1 MADGGKV
8 IIKID
13 GDTKGFEGK
22 FDKLKSGLGT
32 AAKAVGA
39 SFVAAGA
46 AIGKIGTEAVKAYSN
61 YEQLVGGVETLF
73 GVGGKSLQQFADDCG
88 FAADEIK
95 DVYEEMANA
104 PNKVLE
110 NAKKA
115 YQTAGLSANQ
125 YMETVTGFS
134 ASLLQSLAG
143 DTAKAAEYADQ
154 AVIDMSDNANKMGTS
169 MEMIQYAYQ
178 GFAKQNYTML
188 DNLKLGYGGTKEEM
202 ARLLADAEKISGI
215 KYDMSSFADITQAIH
230 VIQTEMGI
238 TGTTAEEAAT
248 TIQGSLGMTK
258 AAWENL
264 MTGLADP
271 DADIGELLGQF
282 IDSAETFGENLIPA
296 IERVL
301 QNLPSAIADLGGK
314 IAERL
319 PAIVAELLP
328 AVTDGAAELINA
340 IVAMLPGLLDAII
353 SVAPNILGAVS
364 QLFGDILAAL
374 PGLISSLMQL
384 AADLLPMHF
393 EVVLNAILSLAEQL
407 PNMVSA
413 FTEKLPEFIQQIADS
428 FVEYLP
434 LLIEGAV
441 QLILALV
448 EAIPDLAGAFA
459 EAAPILIQEILEGLI
474 GALPVLIAGIIQI
487 ISELPGAIVEYLSN
501 MFKMYSGMF
510 LSIFSGIW
518 EGLKAAFEQMWAW
531 LSENCPEIAGF
542 FTAAWDTIKAV
553 WNFAAPFFTAIWET
567 IKAVFSVVAEVLGGF
582 FETAWTV
589 IKAVWDTVTG
599 YFSAVWETIK
609 GIFAVVGAVLSGN
622 WSEAWEAIKGIVGA
636 WASYFSG
643 VWNSI
648 KTVFSAVASWFGN
661 IFKAAWNAI
670 KSIVGTWA
678 NFFKTVWNGIKSV
691 FSTVGSW
698 FKSVFTTA
706 VNGIKSVWG
715 SVTSFFS
722 SIWEKIKAVFKP
734 SAFVEIGK
742 NLLMGLWNGIN
753 DKVQWLKNKVAGV
766 VNKIKSWF
774 TGKDG
779 FDTHSPSK
787 WSKQVFAYVIDGAV
801 EGIEENKSRLFSAV
815 KSLVEDTRSEVEKVQ
830 DSLQPVKVLPSELVY
845 AEETQR
851 INNDESKT
859 PERIAYEEEQ
869 TRQKNDDS
877 KTWEE
882 LFYEQEQE
890 HFKYDNV
897 ATQER
902 VDYEAFKKRYDEMES
917 EDKEKYKADLEAL
930 KEAAEK
936 ADKEQERAQEK
947 YLKGLKEDADKA
959 KNLKKRQDDEY
970 LASLKDKADKADKIR
985 EDDNKKYLDGLKET
999 AEAERKLFDA
1009 RQKDIENAEK
1019 RIYSAMQD
1027 FAEKAKATLEEV
1039 EKAQS
1044 AMAKKLKDY
1053 GDLYVS
1059 DTFKLGNL
1067 EYEVVGLANLESQ
1080 TKTLQEYAEKLTAVK
1095 ERGEIPEE
1103 LFGILRDLSV
1113 DEGIKF
1119 ADALLNA
1126 DDETFNKYLQDWQ
1139 NKQNA
1144 ADNLSKVLYDDDA
1157 QKAQKKIDSYREEFD
1172 AVYKDNFD
1180 EICRKSVENA
1190 EILGETWTDTF
1201 TQGVMEGM
1209 NGLLEMIKSS
1219 FASFVGI
1226 PQYAMAGGYPEGG
1239 GSTVINNYNI
1249 TAKDESAKGQMDA
1262 IQREQD
1268 YRDMN

>member
-8 IIKID
+8 IIKVD

-271 DADIGELLGQF
+271 DADIGELLDQF

-448 EAIPDLAGAFA
+448 EAIPDLAGAYA
-459 EAAPILIQEILEGLI
+459 EAVPILIQEILEGLI

-501 MFKMYSGMF
+501 MFKMYSGIF
-510 LSIFSGIW
+510 LSIFSVIW

-706 VNGIKSVWG
+706 VNGIKSAWG

-722 SIWEKIKAVFKP
+722 GIWEKIKAVFKP
-734 SAFVEIGK
+734 SAFIEIGK

-787 WSKQVFAYVIDGAV
+787 WSKQVFSYVIDGAV

-917 EDKEKYKADLEAL
+917 EDKEKYKADLESL

-959 KNLKKRQDDEY
+959 KNLKKRKDEEY

-1009 RQKDIENAEK
+1009 RQKDIENAQK
-1019 RIYSAMQD
+1019 AIYNAMQT
-1027 FAEKAKATLEEV
+1027 FADKAKATLEEV
-1039 EKAQS
+1039 EKAQT

-1180 EICRKSVENA
+1180 EICRKNVENA

-1209 NGLLEMIKSS
+1209 NGLLAMIKSS

>member
-8 IIKID
+8 VIKID

-22 FDKLKSGLGT
+22 FDKLKSGMGT
-32 AAKAVGA
+32 AAKAIGA
-39 SFVAAGA
+39 GFVAAGA

-104 PNKVLE
+104 PNKVLK

-143 DTAKAAEYADQ
+143 DTVKAAEYADQ

-248 TIQGSLGMTK
+248 TIQGSLNMTK
-258 AAWENL
+258 ASWENL

-271 DADIGELLGQF
+271 DADIGELLDQF
-282 IDSAETFGENLIPA
+282 IDSVETFGENLIPA
-296 IERVL
+296 VDRVL
-301 QNLPSAIADLGGK
+301 QKLPEAIADLGSK
-314 IAERL
+314 LAEELPGILDRVL
-319 PAIVAELLP
+319 PIFVEGISNLVVAVAQTLPMLTESIVSALPQVLEAVQEIFFGIIEALPGMMETICTMLPELIPQLVTGIVNMLVGLVALLPDIMQPLIDSFPAIVQS
-328 AVTDGAAELINA
+328 
-340 IVAMLPGLLDAII
+340 IVD
-353 SVAPNILGAVS
+353 
-364 QLFGDILAAL
+364 
-374 PGLISSLMQL
+374 
-384 AADLLPMHF
+384 
-393 EVVLNAILSLAEQL
+393 
-407 PNMVSA
+407 
-413 FTEKLPEFIQQIADS
+413 T
-428 FVEYLP
+428 
-434 LLIEGAV
+434 
-441 QLILALV
+441 LV
-448 EAIPDLAGAFA
+448 DNL
-459 EAAPILIQEILEGLI
+459 PILIQGITELIIAIITILPEIWAAEFKAIPIIIKGI
-474 GALPVLIAGIIQI
+474 VDALIASIPELLQGIAEICDAVIQKI
-487 ISELPGAIVEYLSN
+487 AEYLGMDSEIVPSISET
-501 MFKMYSGMF
+501 
-510 LSIFSGIW
+510 
-518 EGLKAAFEQMWAW
+518 
-531 LSENCPEIAGF
+531 
-542 FTAAWDTIKAV
+542 FTAAWEAVKAI
-553 WNFAAPFFTAIWET
+553 WEQAAPFFSVVWES
-567 IKAVFSVVAEVLGGF
+567 IKAVFSVVKEVLGGF
-582 FETAWTV
+582 FSMAWTA
-589 IKAVWDTVTG
+589 IKAVWN
-599 YFSAVWETIK
+599 
-609 GIFAVVGAVLSGN
+609 VVGAYFASVWNTISGIFSVVASVLSGDFKG
-622 WSEAWEAIKGIVGA
+622 AWTAIKGIVGT
-636 WASYFSG
+636 WVNYFRT
-643 VWNSI
+643 I
-648 KTVFSAVASWFGN
+648 
-661 IFKAAWNAI
+661 
-670 KSIVGTWA
+670 
-678 NFFKTVWNGIKSV
+678 WNGIKNV
-691 FSTVGSW
+691 FASVGSW

-815 KSLVEDTRSEVEKVQ
+815 KSLVEDTRSEVQKVQ
-830 DSLQPVKVLPSELVY
+830 DSLQPVKILPSELVY

-869 TRQKNDDS
+869 TRQKYDDS

-902 VDYEAFKKRYDEMES
+902 VDYEAFKKRYDDMES
-917 EDKEKYKADLEAL
+917 KDKEKYKADLEAL

-936 ADKEQERAQEK
+936 ADKQQERDQEK
-947 YLKGLKEDADKA
+947 YLKELKENADKA

-970 LASLKDKADKADKIR
+970 LASLKEKADKADKIR

-1009 RQKDIENAEK
+1009 RQKDIENAQK
-1019 RIYSAMQD
+1019 TIYTAMQD

-1053 GDLYVS
+1053 GELYVS

-1126 DDETFNKYLQDWQ
+1126 DDEAFNKYLQDWQ

-1144 ADNLSKVLYDDDA
+1144 ADNLSKVLYADDA
-1157 QKAQKKIDSYREEFD
+1157 QNAQDKIDSYREEFD
-1172 AVYKDNFD
+1172 AVYQDNFD

-1201 TQGVMEGM
+1201 TQGVIDGM
-1209 NGLLEMIKSS
+1209 NEALRMIKGS

-1226 PQYAMAGGYPEGG
+1226 PQYAMAGGDPEGG

-1262 IQREQD
+1262 IYREQD
-1268 YRDMN
+1268 YRDMK

>member
-8 IIKID
+8 IIKVD

-73 GVGGKSLQQFADDCG
+73 GTRGAKSI
-88 FAADEIK
+88 E
-95 DVYEEMANA
+95 
-104 PNKVLE
+104 
-110 NAKKA
+110 
-115 YQTAGLSANQ
+115 
-125 YMETVTGFS
+125 
-134 ASLLQSLAG
+134 
-143 DTAKAAEYADQ
+143 EYADIVGKSVDKVRDEFGMLQQ
-154 AVIDMSDNANKMGTS
+154 AQTQVMKDASEAYKTAGVSANDYMTTATMLAASLNQSSASQLDSANLTKMAITDMSDNANKMGTS

-202 ARLLADAEKISGI
+202 ERLLADAEKISGI

-248 TIQGSLGMTK
+248 TIQGSLNMTK

-282 IDSAETFGENLIPA
+282 IDSVETFGENLIPA

-301 QNLPSAIADLGGK
+301 EKLSEIIAEKAPLIVAKIPEILDSILPNLLEGATNLAINLAAALPEILGIVLNAALNSANELGETLAGK
-314 IAERL
+314 I
-319 PAIVAELLP
+319 PELSGIFENLVP
-328 AVTDGAAELINA
+328 
-340 IVAMLPGLLDAII
+340 
-353 SVAPNILGAVS
+353 ILGAV
-364 QLFGDILAAL
+364 AAA
-374 PGLISSLMQL
+374 ITAYKVATT
-384 AADLLPMHF
+384 AAA
-393 EVVLNAILSLAEQL
+393 VAQGVLNAV
-407 PNMVSA
+407 MSA
-413 FTEKLPEFIQQIADS
+413 NPIGLVIAA
-428 FVEYLP
+428 
-434 LLIEGAV
+434 IA
-441 QLILALV
+441 ALV
-448 EAIPDLAGAFA
+448 AGFVLLWNRSEAFREFWI
-459 EAAPILIQEILEGLI
+459 GLWDC
-474 GALPVLIAGIIQI
+474 VIQI
-487 ISELPGAIVEYLSN
+487 IQPVKEAIVNALS
-501 MFKMYSGMF
+501 
-510 LSIFSGIW
+510 
-518 EGLKAAFEQMWAW
+518 
-531 LSENCPEIAGF
+531 
-542 FTAAWDTIKAV
+542 AAWELIKTV
-553 WNFAAPFFTAIWET
+553 WEQAAPFFSVVWES
-567 IKAVFSVVAEVLGGF
+567 IKAVFSVVQEVLGGF
-582 FETAWTV
+582 FRVAWTA
-589 IKAVWDTVTG
+589 IQAVWN
-599 YFSAVWETIK
+599 
-609 GIFAVVGAVLSGN
+609 VVGAYFAAIWNTIAGIFSVVASVLSGDF
-622 WSEAWEAIKGIVGA
+622 SGAWTAIKGIVG
-636 WASYFSG
+636 
-643 VWNSI
+643 
-648 KTVFSAVASWFGN
+648 
-661 IFKAAWNAI
+661 
-670 KSIVGTWA
+670 TWV
-678 NFFKTVWNGIKSV
+678 NYFKTIWNGIKNV
-691 FSTVGSW
+691 FASVGSW

-722 SIWEKIKAVFKP
+722 GIWEKIKAVFKP

-801 EGIEENKSRLFSAV
+801 EGIEGNKSRLFSAV

-830 DSLQPVKVLPSELVY
+830 DSLKPVKLLPSEIFY
-845 AEETQR
+845 AAEDQR
-851 INNDESKT
+851 IKNDE
-859 PERIAYEEEQ
+859 
-869 TRQKNDDS
+869 S

-902 VDYEAFKKRYDEMES
+902 VDYEAFKKRYDEMKS
-917 EDKEKYKADLEAL
+917 EDKEKYKADLESL

-936 ADKEQERAQEK
+936 ADKEQKRRQEK
-947 YLKGLKEDADKA
+947 YLNELKEDANKA

-970 LASLKDKADKADKIR
+970 LAS
-985 EDDNKKYLDGLKET
+985 LKET

-1019 RIYSAMQD
+1019 RIYSAMQS
-1027 FAEKAKATLEEV
+1027 FADKAKATLEEV
-1039 EKAQS
+1039 VKAQS

-1157 QKAQKKIDSYREEFD
+1157 QKAQKKIDGYREEFD

-1180 EICRKSVENA
+1180 EICRKNVENA

-1226 PQYAMAGGYPEGG
+1226 PQYAIAGGYPEGG

>member
-39 SFVAAGA
+39 SFVAAGT

-61 YEQLVGGVETLF
+61 YEQLVGGVKTLF
-73 GVGGKSLQQFADDCG
+73 GVGDKSLQQFADDCG

-104 PNKVLE
+104 PNKVLK

-143 DTAKAAEYADQ
+143 DTVKAAEYADQ

-202 ARLLADAEKISGI
+202 ERLLADAEKISGI

-248 TIQGSLGMTK
+248 TIQGSLNMTK
-258 AAWENL
+258 ASLKNL

-271 DADIGELLGQF
+271 DADIGELLDQF
-282 IDSAETFGENLIPA
+282 IDSVETFGENLIPA
-296 IERVL
+296 VERVL
-301 QNLPSAIADLGGK
+301 QKLPEAIADLGSK
-314 IAERL
+314 LAEELPGILDRVL
-319 PAIVAELLP
+319 PIFVEGISNLVVAVAQTLPMLTESIVSALPQVLEAVQEIFFGIIEALPGMMETICTMLPELIPQLVTGIVNMLVGLVALLPDIMQPLIDSFPAIVQS
-328 AVTDGAAELINA
+328 
-340 IVAMLPGLLDAII
+340 IVD
-353 SVAPNILGAVS
+353 
-364 QLFGDILAAL
+364 
-374 PGLISSLMQL
+374 
-384 AADLLPMHF
+384 
-393 EVVLNAILSLAEQL
+393 
-407 PNMVSA
+407 
-413 FTEKLPEFIQQIADS
+413 T
-428 FVEYLP
+428 
-434 LLIEGAV
+434 
-441 QLILALV
+441 LV
-448 EAIPDLAGAFA
+448 DNL
-459 EAAPILIQEILEGLI
+459 PILIQGITELIIAIITILPEIWAAEFKAIPIIIKGI
-474 GALPVLIAGIIQI
+474 VDALIASIPELLRGIAEICDAVIQKI
-487 ISELPGAIVEYLSN
+487 AEYLGMDSEIVPSISET
-501 MFKMYSGMF
+501 
-510 LSIFSGIW
+510 
-518 EGLKAAFEQMWAW
+518 
-531 LSENCPEIAGF
+531 
-542 FTAAWDTIKAV
+542 FTAAWEAVKAI
-553 WNFAAPFFTAIWET
+553 WEQAAPFFSVVWES
-567 IKAVFSVVAEVLGGF
+567 IKAVFSVVQEVLGGF
-582 FETAWTV
+582 FSMAWTA
-589 IKAVWDTVTG
+589 IKAVWN
-599 YFSAVWETIK
+599 
-609 GIFAVVGAVLSGN
+609 VVGAYFASVWNTISGIFSVVASVLSGDF
-622 WSEAWEAIKGIVGA
+622 SGAWTAIKGIVGT
-636 WASYFSG
+636 W
-643 VWNSI
+643 
-648 KTVFSAVASWFGN
+648 
-661 IFKAAWNAI
+661 
-670 KSIVGTWA
+670 VGY
-678 NFFKTVWNGIKSV
+678 FKTIWNGIKNV
-691 FSTVGSW
+691 FASVGSW

-706 VNGIKSVWG
+706 VNGIKSAWG

-787 WSKQVFAYVIDGAV
+787 WSKQVFSYVIDGAA
-801 EGIEENKSRLFSAV
+801 EGIEENKGRLFSAV

-830 DSLQPVKVLPSELVY
+830 DSLKPVKLLPSEVVY
-845 AEETQR
+845 AAENQR
-851 INNDESKT
+851 IKNDE
-859 PERIAYEEEQ
+859 
-869 TRQKNDDS
+869 S

-902 VDYEAFKKRYDEMES
+902 VDYEAFKKRYDEMKS

-936 ADKEQERAQEK
+936 ADKEQDRAQEK

-959 KNLKKRQDDEY
+959 KKLKKRQDDEY
-970 LASLKDKADKADKIR
+970 LAS
-985 EDDNKKYLDGLKET
+985 LKET

-1009 RQKDIENAEK
+1009 RQKDVENAQK
-1019 RIYSAMQD
+1019 AIYNAMQT
-1027 FAEKAKATLEEV
+1027 FADKAKATLEEV

-1053 GDLYVS
+1053 GDLYVT
-1059 DTFKLGNL
+1059 DTFNFGNL

-1080 TKTLQEYAEKLTAVK
+1080 TKTLQEYADKLTAVK
-1095 ERGEIPEE
+1095 NRGEIPEE

-1157 QKAQKKIDSYREEFD
+1157 QKAQKKIDGYYEEFD

-1190 EILGETWTDTF
+1190 ETLGETWTDTF
-1201 TQGVMEGM
+1201 TQGVMDGM
-1209 NGLLEMIKSS
+1209 RGLLAMIKSS

-1226 PQYAMAGGYPEGG
+1226 PQYGMAGGDPEGG

-1262 IQREQD
+1262 IYREQD
-1268 YRDMN
+1268 YRDMK